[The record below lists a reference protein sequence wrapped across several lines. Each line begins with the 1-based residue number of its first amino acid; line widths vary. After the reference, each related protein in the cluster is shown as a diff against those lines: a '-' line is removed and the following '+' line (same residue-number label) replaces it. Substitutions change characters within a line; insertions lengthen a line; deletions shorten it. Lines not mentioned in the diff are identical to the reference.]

1 MFHLTWKGM
10 LGRKKESS
18 LLLIVLVLS
27 FLLSSALAIILPST
41 QAEAQLQREKT
52 YGSWQVMLLDRSA
65 EDCQTLAELLREQGA
80 QLSCLTAACRRRR
93 TKFSLSRIS
102 SPSAICRRS
111 ATALPSATSGMPR
124 VPSATSS
131 STGRPR
137 YLKR

>member
-1 MFHLTWKGM
+1 MI
-10 LGRKKESS
+10 GRRKESS

-80 QLSCLTAACRRRR
+80 QCAVLPAAHD
-93 TKFSLSRIS
+93 SSDEIIS
-102 SPSAICRRS
+102 VMTPEVM
-111 ATALPSATSGMPR
+111 ALGSFELLDA
-124 VPSATSS
+124 
-131 STGRPR
+131 
-137 YLKR
+137 